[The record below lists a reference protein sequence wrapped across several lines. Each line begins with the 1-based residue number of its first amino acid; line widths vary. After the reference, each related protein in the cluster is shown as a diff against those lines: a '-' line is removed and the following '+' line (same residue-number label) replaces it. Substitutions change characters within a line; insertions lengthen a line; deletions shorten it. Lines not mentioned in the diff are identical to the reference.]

1 MRIAVLT
8 RPDLFPAWHGAAVK
22 IVRTVEAL
30 AARGDTVSVVTEDRD
45 RYWRVTNDGWSEVPF
60 GGRFRAVQEWPVLR
74 NQARAARWVARAGY
88 PAEETLLYR
97 PMFDPAWW
105 ARVLYVGQA
114 EGIEVWQP
122 EFPGFVVP
130 AWIARSLL
138 GGRITLG
145 THNAE
150 FHRLAQTNAFTPARV
165 NRLRRLEALLLNR
178 ADDVVACSV
187 EDVGRLREAGVT
199 RPVWHIPHGVQVG
212 AYRAP
217 ASIDLRVR
225 YGLAGGPV
233 LFFHGTLHYGPNRDA
248 VEYLA
253 TKLAPRLPSS
263 TTLLITGLS
272 PPRELERPRALEGE
286 ADGAAVHF
294 TGPVD
299 DLAGHIRA
307 ADLCLCP
314 VFAGGG
320 TRMKLLE
327 YFAAGKPVVSTAL
340 GAEGLRVTHDSELI
354 IADRDGFAGAVN
366 DLLWDAPARR
376 RLGQAARRW
385 VAAYDWN
392 AVGEAWQAVHRGQGR
407 DFVPQVPVDAH
418 LPVREVSKPR
428 TLLFLINR
436 GCNLRCSFCDLWEG
450 NENVPLDEA
459 ARLFDEAVAIE
470 TKTVVLT
477 GGEPLLHPRFF
488 EIVAE
493 VRKRGLSVNVTTNGT
508 LVDRHWE
515 RIVSGGI
522 DSISVSLDG
531 LADTHDRLR
540 GRPGSFNR
548 TWTALERIVAHH
560 RTVVAARK
568 AGDPSAASLLDP
580 CVYFTVT
587 RENVGELLAVW
598 RKVREL
604 GARFD
609 FWPVNDAPE
618 LYLRPEDAP
627 VWQHAVATIAAED
640 SGVAGR
646 SHYYAQALGYHRG
659 ETSPMRC
666 LGFIDQYGVR
676 YDGAF
681 LPCCVWGGD
690 GLVAGN
696 VFETPLSTL
705 WRSPDVQAR
714 REQMFNTG
722 CTVGCYNHSLYEFGV
737 STGLSHRVTPA
748 GAIRK

>member
-30 AARGDTVSVVTEDRD
+30 AARGDTVSVVTEDRE
-45 RYWRVTNDGWSEVPF
+45 RYWRVDREGWKEVAF
-60 GGRFRAVQEWPVLR
+60 SGRFRAIEEWPLLR
-74 NQARAARWVARAGY
+74 NQARAARWVERAGY
-88 PAEETLLYR
+88 PVEETLLYR

-138 GGRITLG
+138 GGRITVG

-150 FHRLAQTNAFTPARV
+150 FDRLAQTNVFTPARV
-165 NRLRRLEALLLNR
+165 DRLRRMEVLLLNR

-187 EDVGRLREAGVT
+187 EDAGRLRVAGVT
-199 RPVWHIPHGVQVG
+199 RPVWHIPHGVEVG
-212 AYRAP
+212 AYRTSGGSGAGV
-217 ASIDLRVR
+217 DLRVR
-225 YGLAGGPV
+225 YGLGGGPV
-233 LFFHGTLHYGPNRDA
+233 LFFHGTLHYGPNREA

-253 TKLAPRLPSS
+253 RELAPRLPSS
-263 TTLLITGLS
+263 ATLLIAGVS
-272 PPRELERPRALEGE
+272 PPRELEGPQLSDEE
-286 ADGAAVHF
+286 GAAVRF

-299 DLAGHIRA
+299 DLAAHIRA
-307 ADLCLCP
+307 ADLCVCP

-327 YFAAGKPVVSTAL
+327 YFAAGKPVVSTPL
-340 GAEGLRVTHDSELI
+340 GAEGLGVTHDTELV
-354 IADRDGFAGAVN
+354 IADRDAFAGAVE

-385 VAAYDWN
+385 VAAYDWS
-392 AVGEAWQAVHRGQGR
+392 AVGKAWQAVHRGQGR
-407 DFVPQVPVDAH
+407 DFVPEAPVDAH
-418 LPVREVSKPR
+418 LPVRSVSKPR

-450 NENVPLDEA
+450 SQEVPLEQA
-459 ARLFDEAVAIE
+459 AQLFDEAVAIE

-477 GGEPLLHPRFF
+477 GGEPLMHPQFF
-488 EIVAE
+488 DIVAE
-493 VRKRGLSVNVTTNGT
+493 ARKRGLSVNVTTNGT
-508 LVDRHWE
+508 LVDRHWA
-515 RIVSGGI
+515 RVIAGGI
-522 DSISVSLDG
+522 DSISMSLDG
-531 LADTHDRLR
+531 LAETHDRLR
-540 GRPGSFNR
+540 GRPGAFAR
-548 TWTALERIVAHH
+548 TWAALERVVAHH
-560 RTVVAARK
+560 RSVLAARR
-568 AGDPSAASLLDP
+568 AGERAPASLLDP

-587 RENVGELLAVW
+587 RENVGELVQVW
-598 RKVREL
+598 RKVRAL

-609 FWPVNDAPE
+609 FWPVNDAPD
-618 LYLRPEDAP
+618 LYLRAEDATA
-627 VWQHAVATIAAED
+627 WEHAVATIAAED
-640 SGVAGR
+640 PAVAGR
-646 SHYYAQALGYHRG
+646 AHYYAQALGYHQG

-681 LPCCVWGGD
+681 LPCCVWGAD

-714 REQMFNTG
+714 REKMFSSG

-737 STGLSHRVTPA
+737 STGLSHRVGRSGP
-748 GAIRK
+748 